1 MQWFVRAVL
10 ASVAV
15 SVCFAVGVFAQNK
28 PQIPA
33 PKAAVGPAAPPASQ
47 STHHPIL
54 LIAAGNNPGW
64 SARIGMKGPDRLE
77 RAGYPPIVL
86 EPGEIVQGAATNS
99 WTYRAKDSATGADVA
114 VHLTRTACTDGTTE
128 TKYTFGVVLEHAQ
141 IGQLKGCARIAPDQF
156 PEFKQKN
163 LDDDDPEKKKP
174 TLPAI
179 TKFAAPVATAFLDA
193 AGKVI
198 FSRGGVRK
206 IVVAKGSELAVSHDG
221 KKLLFTR
228 ADSKTGAERTIVLYE
243 FETGRS
249 KDLQHGLVRQAFW
262 SPDDTR
268 VAYLNGV
275 GEKWQVSAFPL
286 ATPEMTTVISNTP
299 VTGLHGWVDG
309 HTVLATD
316 VQNLYWLSE
325 DKPQQNVSLRDLYG
339 TVFQVMSSDTIRMNP
354 VNADLLLVSA
364 DYGSAPAGAPT
375 DAQGLVSG
383 FFLYEVR
390 AKRRVVLSPA
400 DQWGRAAEWSR
411 DGIQV
416 FYTRRVNA
424 NASSTFRMFWDG
436 SGLRRYV
443 EGTELVVGQ

>member
-1 MQWFVRAVL
+1 MQWLVRGVL
-10 ASVAV
+10 IGAAI
-15 SVCFAVGVFAQNK
+15 SVCFAGSVFGQNK
-28 PQIPA
+28 PQTPA
-33 PKAAVGPAAPPASQ
+33 PKAAVGPPAPPASQ

-86 EPGEIVQGAATNS
+86 EPGEIVQEAATNS

-114 VHLTRTACTDGTTE
+114 VHLTRAGCTDGTAE

-179 TKFAAPVATAFLDA
+179 TKFAAPVATAFLDP

-206 IVVAKGSELAVSHDG
+206 MVAAKGSELAVSHDG

-228 ADSKTGAERTIVLYE
+228 ADSKNGPERAIVLYE

-262 SPDDTR
+262 SPDDGR

-275 GEKWQVSAFPL
+275 VDKWQVWAFPV
-286 ATPEMTTVISNTP
+286 ATPETAAMISNTP

-316 VQNLYWLSE
+316 AQNLYWLSE
-325 DKPQQNVSLRDLYG
+325 DKQRQNVALRDLYG
-339 TVFQVMSSDTIRMNP
+339 TAFQVMSSDTIRINP
-354 VNADLLLVSA
+354 ANADLLLVSA
-364 DYGSAPAGAPT
+364 DYASAPTGTST
-375 DAQGLVSG
+375 DAQGLASG

-424 NASSTFRMFWDG
+424 NVSSTFRIFWDG
-436 SGLRRYV
+436 SGLKRYV